1 MNSYLEG
8 KTVFSA
14 LNHENATER
23 NYVNIQTISNNIPDT
38 EHTEALIKNKGSN
51 GKKTFWQKLTGGG
64 NCSGGKNRDS
74 SKRVI
79 K

>member
-8 KTVFSA
+8 KTIFSA
-14 LNHENATER
+14 SNHETIAER
-23 NYVNIQTISNNIPDT
+23 NYVNIQPIPNNIADN

-51 GKKTFWQKLTGGG
+51 GRKTFWQKLTGGG
-64 NCSGGKNRDS
+64 NCGGGKSRDS